1 MTFNYL
7 KLHRN
12 GPIWTLTLH
21 RPEVYNALNAG
32 LIHEIR
38 EVAEAAQIDD
48 EVRVLVITGEG
59 KAFCSGADLK
69 SGVTDPN
76 LGNVLRSTYNPM
88 ISALRGLNKPVIG
101 AINGVAAG
109 AGCSLALACDYLI
122 AKEDAYFSELF
133 VQIGLAMDAGSTA
146 FLMQSVGY
154 HRAFDLATTGRKVG
168 AKEAKEIGLVAE
180 VVSELDWEAKVH
192 EVALAFSKKATLA
205 ISLMKRSL
213 QRAYN
218 QDLAATLASE
228 AEEQTILGHSE
239 DFAEGVTAFMQKR
252 APHFKGK

>member
-1 MTFNYL
+1 
-7 KLHRN
+7 
-12 GPIWTLTLH
+12 
-21 RPEVYNALNAG
+21 
-32 LIHEIR
+32 
-38 EVAEAAQIDD
+38 
-48 EVRVLVITGEG
+48 
-59 KAFCSGADLK
+59 
-69 SGVTDPN
+69 
-76 LGNVLRSTYNPM
+76 M

-109 AGCSLALACDYLI
+109 AGCSLALACDYI
-122 AKEDAYFSELF
+122 VAHENAYFSELF

-180 VVSELDWEAKVH
+180 VVSGAEWEGKVH

-228 AEEQTILGHSE
+228 AEEQTILGQSE
-239 DFAEGVTAFMQKR
+239 DFAEGVMAFMQKR